1 MSIDAGKWTSDWYV
15 AREIYAAYEDSRK
28 DELCI
33 ICIGDP
39 ATPGGYLVK
48 PVGEALAEYHPNV
61 FGTLDRPVHEGNW
74 LERWAEHGETWRSCF
89 QIVIAPR
96 GGDDNDIGFIVPSR
110 APWVPKTLGPDAPQL
125 GHIVLYA
132 TVFFAGLEEAGVPA
146 NPHLEKRAAKAA
158 DVVVDGVLRFFHK
171 IGYDHT
177 QYQERVLKR

>member
-1 MSIDAGKWTSDWYV
+1 TAVYALPLHDALP
-15 AREIYAAYEDSRK
+15 I
-28 DELCI
+28 LCI

-96 GGDDNDIGFIVPSR
+96 GGDDNDIGFLVPSR
-110 APWVPKTLGPDAPQL
+110 ARS
-125 GHIVLYA
+125 
-132 TVFFAGLEEAGVPA
+132 EERRVGREGRARGYEC
-146 NPHLEKRAAKAA
+146 NPNKYGNRL
-158 DVVVDGVLRFFHK
+158 
-171 IGYDHT
+171 
-177 QYQERVLKR
+177 

>member
-74 LERWAEHGETWRSCF
+74 LERWAEHGETYTSNRF
-89 QIVIAPR
+89 
-96 GGDDNDIGFIVPSR
+96 
-110 APWVPKTLGPDAPQL
+110 T
-125 GHIVLYA
+125 VLQQMNI
-132 TVFFAGLEEAGVPA
+132 FPF
-146 NPHLEKRAAKAA
+146 
-158 DVVVDGVLRFFHK
+158 
-171 IGYDHT
+171 
-177 QYQERVLKR
+177 